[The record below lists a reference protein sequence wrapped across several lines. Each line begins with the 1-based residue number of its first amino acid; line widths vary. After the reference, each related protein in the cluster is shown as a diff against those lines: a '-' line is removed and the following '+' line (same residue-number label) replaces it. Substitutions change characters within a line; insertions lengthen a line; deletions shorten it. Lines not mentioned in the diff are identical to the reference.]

1 MSKCKCHFENI
12 TDWNIPIRKGH
23 SQTHFRVRKWL
34 FLCSARPGFAIQP
47 YWISAFVMR
56 NDHMSDSKSWY
67 SQWSDYKSDQAA
79 KLRKY
84 KAKSTPSGF
93 QGSEGVNTI
102 LGKDRYWS
110 ARSILLHLRR
120 LDTCGHLGYYSAR
133 SVCCSST
140 MRVSAIM
147 AKKFVK
153 CL

>member
-1 MSKCKCHFENI
+1 MSFWKYYRLKHPNKKRPFPNSFSSQEMAFSLLRSAWICNPAVLNI
-12 TDWNIPIRKGH
+12 SICNAKWPYVGFKILILTVVGLQIRP
-23 SQTHFRVRKWL
+23 SCQ
-34 FLCSARPGFAIQP
+34 
-47 YWISAFVMR
+47 
-56 NDHMSDSKSWY
+56 
-67 SQWSDYKSDQAA
+67 
-79 KLRKY
+79 LRKY

-93 QGSEGVNTI
+93 QGTEGVNTI

-133 SVCCSST
+133 SLCCSST